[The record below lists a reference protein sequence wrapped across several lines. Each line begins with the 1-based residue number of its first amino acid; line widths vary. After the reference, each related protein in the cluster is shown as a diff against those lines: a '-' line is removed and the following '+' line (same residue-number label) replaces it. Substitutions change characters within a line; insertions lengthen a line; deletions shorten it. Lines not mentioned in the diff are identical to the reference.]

1 MELRCCEIKS
11 SLATDGKSD
20 ILTAAQLG
28 DLLTLSHTLQC
39 VPFMKRF
46 HLIAALDH
54 AALWGPFDL

>member
-28 DLLTLSHTLQC
+28 DLLTLRHTLQR
-39 VPFMKRF
+39 VLLMKRF